1 MEDLMKFFHKTPEI
15 FTLKASR
22 YGNLCTSA
30 PSLAVLGIAGTS
42 SALLSLARAVVNDHP
57 TEVLLVDGL
66 VCAESGSIVVIDRRL
81 IAMRSVVC
89 TEHTNANR
97 CVGGNSL

>member
-1 MEDLMKFFHKTPEI
+1 MFLSIPLRNSFAKTIPIVSKNRAQQSYLILNYGGFCEFFHKTPEI

-42 SALLSLARAVVNDHP
+42 SALPSLARAVVQP
-57 TEVLLVDGL
+57 
-66 VCAESGSIVVIDRRL
+66 
-81 IAMRSVVC
+81 M
-89 TEHTNANR
+89 
-97 CVGGNSL
+97 